1 MTTFPASAI
10 ISLYW
15 SKLHQK
21 HQKNT
26 ERAVFNLPAVLKG
39 DNILKTGLLVAA
51 DLYGCAEDALEQNG
65 LKSIL
70 EKYAEVNHMHMQ
82 SIRIEQEDE
91 TNYGIYSICK
101 SGHIIIHVNEK
112 KGFVAIDGFSCSE
125 DADPEKMVRELCSF
139 LSPDK
144 MKLTYVDRG
153 DFGKKADM
161 KPRHRNK
168 SRKIAQMRNMTKR
181 FGKLLIKPKSL

>member
-1 MTTFPASAI
+1 M
-10 ISLYW
+10 
-15 SKLHQK
+15 
-21 HQKNT
+21 
-26 ERAVFNLPAVLKG
+26 
-39 DNILKTGLLVAA
+39 KTGLLVAA
-51 DLYGCAEDALEQNG
+51 DLYGCAEDALAQEA
-65 LKSIL
+65 LKGVL
-70 EKYAEVNHMHMQ
+70 EKCAEDNHMHMQ
-82 SIRIEQEDE
+82 SIRIEQENE
-91 TNYGIYSICK
+91 TSYGIYSICRI
-101 SGHIIIHVNEK
+101 GHIILHVNFE
-112 KGFVAIDGFSCSE
+112 KGFVAIDCFSCSE
-125 DADPEKMVRELCSF
+125 DADPEKLVRELCSF

>member
-1 MTTFPASAI
+1 M
-10 ISLYW
+10 
-15 SKLHQK
+15 
-21 HQKNT
+21 
-26 ERAVFNLPAVLKG
+26 
-39 DNILKTGLLVAA
+39 KTGLLVAA
-51 DLYGCAEDALEQNG
+51 DLYGCAEDALEQNA
-65 LKSIL
+65 LKHIL
-70 EKYAEVNHMHMQ
+70 EEYAEANHMHMK

-101 SGHIIIHVNEK
+101 TGHIIIHVNEE

-125 DADPEKMVRELCSF
+125 DADPEKLVRELCSF

>member
-1 MTTFPASAI
+1 
-10 ISLYW
+10 
-15 SKLHQK
+15 
-21 HQKNT
+21 
-26 ERAVFNLPAVLKG
+26 
-39 DNILKTGLLVAA
+39 LKTGLLVAA
-51 DLYGCAEDALEQNG
+51 DLYGCAEDALEQNA
-65 LKSIL
+65 LKHSL
-70 EKYAEVNHMHMQ
+70 EEYAEANHMHMQ
-82 SIRIEQEDE
+82 SIRLEQEDE
-91 TNYGIYSICK
+91 SNYGIYSICK
-101 SGHIIIHVNEK
+101 AGHIIIHVNEE

-125 DADPEKMVRELCSF
+125 NADPEKLVRELCSF